1 VPAWQSLP
9 GSPAAAECLP
19 ADRLPAGARHPA
31 QRPAHPLARS
41 LDTIPDAWRHLSCL
55 TSLELRGNPLL
66 EALPPW
72 LATAL
77 PALRLLDVGGCVRL
91 DLRCLTTLTQ
101 LETLALQALDLVC
114 DAAPP
119 RLLAQAAQ
127 HGVMA
132 RVRLAPDL
140 SPLTRLRALNLA
152 DNNLGA
158 PPPWLPK
165 LRGLKVLDMSGNF
178 FLQAP
183 QPLTPLTALTN
194 LRHLDLRAIHVEE
207 GTKFWSEAKC
217 VTMQHVAALARAL
230 RRRNRHCRLLHDTS

>member
-1 VPAWQSLP
+1 
-9 GSPAAAECLP
+9 
-19 ADRLPAGARHPA
+19 
-31 QRPAHPLARS
+31 
-41 LDTIPDAWRHLSCL
+41 
-55 TSLELRGNPLL
+55 
-66 EALPPW
+66 
-72 LATAL
+72 
-77 PALRLLDVGGCVRL
+77 
-91 DLRCLTTLTQ
+91 
-101 LETLALQALDLVC
+101 VC

-194 LRHLDLRAIHVEE
+194 LRWGGALGACLRLCGSRGRYALAATLAQLAVPQLRAPLAGAEARAAPPPPLPLRHLDLRAIHVEE